1 MYHTNSNNINARSQ
15 SITGASRRGAF
26 KDVTNANR
34 FAKNG
39 KAGQNILPEKR
50 EARNDAFVPVN
61 RPQPNPYGHQSILV
75 DQRNPTDDCERQ
87 PNTRQRTMHRT
98 VSQTENT
105 AIAPSSSNASS
116 YQFGPADNIDERD
129 GDDPLCA
136 TEYVQD
142 MYHHF
147 RGKEAITSV
156 RPLYM
161 ENQTHINE
169 RMRSILV
176 DWLVEVHLKFKLVPE
191 TLYLTINLI
200 DRYLERQEVS
210 RPRLQL
216 VGVTSLLIASKYE
229 EIYPPELRDLVYIC
243 DRAYTRT
250 EIIDM
255 EENILKTLEYNITI
269 PSAHAFLVRFLKAAH
284 ADKRIVQLSCFIL
297 DGTLQSYNLLHYLP
311 SQLAAAAVFIA
322 RRTVGRNS
330 WSPTLLKYARYRE
343 EEVLPVARAVMT
355 AKANT
360 SQELRAVSKKYTS
373 SRYGGVA
380 NMPLSNDF

>member
-1 MYHTNSNNINARSQ
+1 MQ
-15 SITGASRRGAF
+15 
-26 KDVTNANR
+26 
-34 FAKNG
+34 
-39 KAGQNILPEKR
+39 
-50 EARNDAFVPVN
+50 
-61 RPQPNPYGHQSILV
+61 
-75 DQRNPTDDCERQ
+75 
-87 PNTRQRTMHRT
+87 RT
-98 VSQTENT
+98 VSQTDNPV
-105 AIAPSSSNASS
+105 ILSNPSS

-129 GDDPLCA
+129 AEDPLCA

-142 MYHHF
+142 MYDHF
-147 RGKEAITSV
+147 RAKEALTSV

-243 DRAYTRT
+243 DRAYTRK
-250 EIIDM
+250 EIIEM
-255 EENILKTLEYNITI
+255 EEQILKTLEYNITI

-284 ADKRIVQLSCFIL
+284 ADKRIVQLSCYIL

-330 WSPTLLKYARYRE
+330 WSPTLLRYAIYRE
-343 EEVLPVARAVMT
+343 EEIAPVARAVM
-355 AKANT
+355 AEKSSAA
-360 SQELRAVSKKYTS
+360 QELRAVNKKYTS

-380 NMPLSNDF
+380 NLALSSDF